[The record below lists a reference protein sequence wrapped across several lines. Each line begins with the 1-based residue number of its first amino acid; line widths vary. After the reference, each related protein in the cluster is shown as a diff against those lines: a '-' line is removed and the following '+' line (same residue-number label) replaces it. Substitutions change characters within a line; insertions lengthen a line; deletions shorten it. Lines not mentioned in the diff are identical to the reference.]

1 MTVAGLRTWVDGR
14 LVGADRA
21 SVSVHDRGFRGGE
34 GVFETLR
41 VYDGH
46 VFRIDAHLE
55 RALRG
60 AGRLDIDVPT
70 DGEATPV
77 ARLRAALTATVEAN
91 REVTGGEAA
100 LRLTLTPGAVD
111 PATPF
116 PGDPTGVPTT
126 VVTCHPVTED
136 PGRRRDGVAVVTV
149 PWSRP
154 LSEVKSLS
162 CLPAIQA
169 RRRAR
174 SRGAHEALLT
184 GADGQILEGATSNV
198 FALVDD
204 RLVTP
209 PCDAGI
215 LPGVTRRV
223 VLEIA
228 GRLGLPTDE
237 RAVDRGLL
245 TRADEVLLTSTVR
258 EVVPV
263 VAVDGD
269 PVGGG
274 APGPVARDLWVAY
287 RGEVERER
295 RSVTR

>member
-1 MTVAGLRTWVDGR
+1 MTAPGPRTWVDGR
-14 LVGADRA
+14 LVEADRA
-21 SVSVHDRGFRGGE
+21 TVSVHDRGFRGGE

-41 VYDGH
+41 VYGDH
-46 VFRIDAHLE
+46 VFRVDAHLE

-60 AGRLDIDVPT
+60 AARLDIDVPS
-70 DGEATPV
+70 DGEATAA
-77 ARLRAALTATVEAN
+77 ARLRSALAATVAAN

-116 PGDPTGVPTT
+116 PGDPTGAPTT
-126 VVTCHPVTED
+126 VVTCHPVVED

-184 GADGQILEGATSNV
+184 SPDGQILEGATSNV
-198 FALVDD
+198 FALVED

-209 PCDAGI
+209 PRDAGI

-223 VLEIA
+223 LLEIA
-228 GRLGLPTDE
+228 GRVGLGTDE
-237 RAVDRGLL
+237 RTVDRGLL
-245 TRADEVLLTSTVR
+245 ARADEVVLTSTVR

-263 VAVDGD
+263 VAVDGE
-269 PVGGG
+269 PVGSG

-287 RGEVERER
+287 REEVDRER
-295 RSVTR
+295 GSAAG